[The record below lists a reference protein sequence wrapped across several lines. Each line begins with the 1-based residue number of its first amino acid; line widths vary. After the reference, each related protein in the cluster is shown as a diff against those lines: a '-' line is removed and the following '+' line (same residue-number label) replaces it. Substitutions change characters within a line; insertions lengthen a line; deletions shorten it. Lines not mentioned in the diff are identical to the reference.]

1 MLKRFFGYYKPY
13 KHLFLLDFC
22 CAILAAVL
30 ELSFPVVVNSVI
42 DSILP
47 SGQWNLIL
55 LVSLGLL
62 VLYIVNTAMQYIV
75 VYFGHVLG
83 VNIETDMR
91 RELYGHMQKQPF
103 SYYDDQ
109 QTGKLMARLTTDLFE
124 ISEVAH
130 HGPEDIFI
138 TIITLLGS
146 FLLMLQIHVP
156 LAIATFVMIP
166 FITIALVFF
175 NKKMTKINTRIFE
188 DLGEFSAG
196 IEASVSGIRV
206 VQAFANEAYE
216 AKRF

>member
-83 VNIETDMR
+83 RQHRDR
-91 RELYGHMQKQPF
+91 YAPG
-103 SYYDDQ
+103 
-109 QTGKLMARLTTDLFE
+109 
-124 ISEVAH
+124 
-130 HGPEDIFI
+130 
-138 TIITLLGS
+138 TLWPYAEAA
-146 FLLMLQIHVP
+146 FQLL
-156 LAIATFVMIP
+156 
-166 FITIALVFF
+166 
-175 NKKMTKINTRIFE
+175 
-188 DLGEFSAG
+188 
-196 IEASVSGIRV
+196 
-206 VQAFANEAYE
+206 
-216 AKRF
+216 